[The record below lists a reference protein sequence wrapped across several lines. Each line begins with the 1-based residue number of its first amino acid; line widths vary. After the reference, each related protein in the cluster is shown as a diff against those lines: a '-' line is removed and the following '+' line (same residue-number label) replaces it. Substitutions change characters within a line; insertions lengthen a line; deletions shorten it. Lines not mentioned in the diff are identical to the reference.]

1 MPKKKQ
7 KKRVNKFDKCL
18 LLSWR
23 KLWIIV
29 VAGFVSIMLHNLIY
43 GLFKSY
49 FDTHGGDEAFFFI
62 ITMLIIFY
70 FLITIVY
77 TLIRKIIN
85 KTIFEKKFI
94 IIAIIALII
103 GIIISYLIIKFTFI
117 NPPAFYPLAVIFS
130 LVLYYL
136 IKLIKQKRRVNWQNK
151 S

>member
-1 MPKKKQ
+1 MSKEKT
-7 KKRVNKFDKCL
+7 KKRANKFDKYF

-43 GLFKSY
+43 GLFKNY

-62 ITMLIIFY
+62 ITMLILLY

-77 TLIRKIIN
+77 TLIKKIIN

-94 IIAIIALII
+94 IRAIIAIII

-130 LVLYYL
+130 FISYYL
-136 IKLIKQKRRVNWQNK
+136 IKLIKQKRRLNWQNK